1 MGRLK
6 HAQPA
11 WADSA
16 AIVAIYLAA
25 QQQGMHVDHYYPLK
39 GKTVC
44 GLHVENN
51 LQLLM
56 PAENYRKRNKLPPE
70 CQHAD

>member
-1 MGRLK
+1 
-6 HAQPA
+6 
-11 WADSA
+11 
-16 AIVAIYLAA
+16 
-25 QQQGMHVDHYYPLK
+25 MHVDHYYPLK